1 MLVISTYEHLSPFGA
16 PSLSPHDQPPRMA
29 DFRGFMPISS
39 LARRIVAQ
47 ENPSAAA
54 RDLILGCG
62 NGPLASKSCSH
73 VLHHSEFGRAFCADY
88 YRELHRD

>member
-16 PSLSPHDQPPRMA
+16 PSLSPHDQQPRMA

-47 ENPSAAA
+47 EWRLS
-54 RDLILGCG
+54 RSLE
-62 NGPLASKSCSH
+62 GPDAK
-73 VLHHSEFGRAFCADY
+73 RAVDVRRRSDHAKA
-88 YRELHRD
+88 